1 MAGVSG
7 RACGMVGGS
16 ARSRQ
21 DEYVFVGEELVDNYS
36 NGIFFLLFYR
46 FLVVPEGKLVSNWS
60 CQTLDSPCLCSLL
73 QDFV

>member
-1 MAGVSG
+1 MAEHAVWWEEVLGAG
-7 RACGMVGGS
+7 RN
-16 ARSRQ
+16 
-21 DEYVFVGEELVDNYS
+21 EYVFVGEELVDNYS